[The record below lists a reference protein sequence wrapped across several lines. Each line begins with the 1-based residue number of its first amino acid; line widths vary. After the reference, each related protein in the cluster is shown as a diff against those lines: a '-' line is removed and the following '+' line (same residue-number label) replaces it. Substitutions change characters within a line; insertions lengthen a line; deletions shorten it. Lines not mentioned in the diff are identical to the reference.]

1 MSGSS
6 PTRGGERDAS
16 ALAAGL
22 TRRWVRSYTG
32 WVGAE
37 AAERRRAEI
46 ASDVW
51 EQRADAREKGAPP
64 TAAALSIAGRVVAG
78 IPADLIW
85 VRTQRLAMRGQP
97 ADRKVRT
104 MNTLGHIAARW
115 WWVVGAAALA
125 VIGVVAL
132 VFGGDDLSRMQV
144 SLIVAVLVAGIL
156 LRHFLPRTAATLI
169 VFGSTI
175 PAVLIWAPWIMAIGI
190 LTLIGAA
197 IEVVRLTRGTAGRV
211 LAGVGLAA
219 LIVSWLWLGASG
231 VTGPENLGAWGP
243 IVLIVGG
250 VGLLVATGMRRRA
263 VAAALRS
270 HGPARRVRGRDSAPR
285 EDAPGMPL
293 GRHSGSARASTPVRA
308 LGASVVWTLPLCPL
322 YHRAQEIAS

>member
-6 PTRGGERDAS
+6 PTRGGERDAA

-51 EQRADAREKGAPP
+51 EQRADAREQGVAP
-64 TAAALSIAGRVVAG
+64 TTAALSIAGRVVAG
-78 IPADLIW
+78 IPADLSW
-85 VRTQRLAMRGQP
+85 VHTQRLAMRGQP
-97 ADRKVRT
+97 ADRKART

-115 WWVVGAAALA
+115 WWVVGAAVLA

-132 VFGGDDLSRMQV
+132 VFGGDDLSRVQV
-144 SLIVAVLVAGIL
+144 SLIVTVLLAGIA
-156 LRHFLPRTAATLI
+156 LRHFLPRTAAALI

-175 PAVLIWAPWIMAIGI
+175 PAALIWAPWIMAIGI
-190 LTLIGAA
+190 VTLIGAA

-211 LAGVGLAA
+211 LAVVGLAA
-219 LIVSWLWLGASG
+219 VIGSWLWLGASG
-231 VTGPENLGAWGP
+231 MADPENLGAWAP

-250 VGLLVATGMRRRA
+250 IGLLVATGTRRQT
-263 VAAALRS
+263 VAAS
-270 HGPARRVRGRDSAPR
+270 
-285 EDAPGMPL
+285 
-293 GRHSGSARASTPVRA
+293 
-308 LGASVVWTLPLCPL
+308 
-322 YHRAQEIAS
+322 